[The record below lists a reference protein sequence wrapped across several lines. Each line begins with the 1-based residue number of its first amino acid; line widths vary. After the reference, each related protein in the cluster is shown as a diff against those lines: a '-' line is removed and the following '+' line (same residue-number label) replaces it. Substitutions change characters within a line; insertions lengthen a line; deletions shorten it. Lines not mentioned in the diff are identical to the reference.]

1 MPRPHKIHPS
11 LTQVSVNWN
20 FAMHFPPLNPRAYTV
35 SQSVTAAAIA
45 ALIVSVPFQVF
56 VGLTTAGAML
66 FVITALLSLLLIW
79 PLLLNLRATPPV
91 TLDDS
96 GITLTPH
103 IGRPAVVA
111 WESVR
116 EVKPYPLLPPPE
128 TETLRRA
135 MAGRKKY
142 AAAEGLMLTSDA
154 LPWPYRAVGWFAGEG
169 FRGAFA
175 VTSRSHRDYA
185 KLKTAV
191 ERHVK
196 VASR

>member
-1 MPRPHKIHPS
+1 
-11 LTQVSVNWN
+11 
-20 FAMHFPPLNPRAYTV
+20 MHFPPLHPRAYAI

-45 ALIVSVPFQVF
+45 ALLASVPFQVLAAATIP
-56 VGLTTAGAML
+56 GAGL

-91 TLDDS
+91 TLEDS
-96 GITLTPH
+96 GVMLTPR
-103 IGRPAVVA
+103 IGRPAFVA
-111 WESVR
+111 WKAVR
-116 EVKPYPLLPPPE
+116 AVKPYPLLPPPE

-185 KLKTAV
+185 KLKTAI

-196 VASR
+196 AASR